1 MNIDK
6 LTKLIQM
13 NFFTKLIK
21 SNSGYSSKSF
31 FLIVVTLIGCA
42 LLAVPI
48 YCMMVE
54 IYYNHTIQTD
64 LNGMAA
70 YIAAVAAVFGSVGIT
85 KAWSEKYESQNKN
98 HNENSQDS

>member
-1 MNIDK
+1 MKIEC
-6 LTKLIQM
+6 LTKFIQM

-21 SNSGYSSKSF
+21 NNSGYSSKSF
-31 FLIVVTLIGCA
+31 FLVIVTAIGC
-42 LLAVPI
+42 LLLLVPVI
-48 YCMMVE
+48 CMIME

-85 KAWSEKYESQNKN
+85 KAWSEKYENKN
-98 HNENSQDS
+98 NINNNKNE

>member
-1 MNIDK
+1 MNIGYLNK
-6 LTKLIQM
+6 VIQM

-31 FLIVVTLIGCA
+31 FLVIVTTIGC
-42 LLAVPI
+42 LLLLVPVI
-48 YCMMVE
+48 CMLIE

-70 YIAAVAAVFGSVGIT
+70 YIAAVAAIFTSVGIT
-85 KAWSEKYESQNKN
+85 KAWSEKYEHRNTDN
-98 HNENSQDS
+98 NENDK

>member
-1 MNIDK
+1 MNINR

-21 SNSGYSSKSF
+21 NNSGYSSKSF

-48 YCMMVE
+48 YCMIAE

-85 KAWSEKYESQNKN
+85 KAWSEKYENKNQNKDK
-98 HNENSQDS
+98 SDG